1 MMEIDRVY
9 IPSFP
14 FLSIEKIEYIPSAAP
29 LFTPD
34 LLISLRPE
42 LLNNNSWW

>member
-34 LLISLRPE
+34 FLNLIKTRIAKQ
-42 LLNNNSWW
+42 